1 MIDEDVIEQAEEIMR
16 LFQAEVYALCE
27 KNISPT
33 EVTTT
38 YMVAGILMKTA
49 IELYS
54 STMDEDDVLK
64 MLDTVKETV
73 PTISESLKKEISGV
87 TYH

>member
-1 MIDEDVIEQAEEIMR
+1 MIDEDILEKADEMIR
-16 LFQAEVYALCE
+16 LFQAELYKLCE

-38 YMVAGILMKTA
+38 YMVAGVMMKTA

-54 STMDEDDVLK
+54 STMDDDSILGVLDAIK
-64 MLDTVKETV
+64 DTV
-73 PTISESLKKEISGV
+73 PTISESVKKEISGV

>member
-1 MIDEDVIEQAEEIMR
+1 MIDEDILEQADEMIR
-16 LFQAEVYALCE
+16 LFQAELYKLCE

-49 IELYS
+49 IELYA
-54 STMDEDDVLK
+54 STLDEDAVLSV
-64 MLDTVKETV
+64 LDAVKETV
-73 PTISESLKKEISGV
+73 PSISESLKKEIAGV